1 MKAKR
6 LKQGKD
12 ITDLESDDE
21 KKKDKDGKVIDRPM
35 KMTEQFEEHMAL
47 VNKLDTTYEKLLNV
61 AKMKAMKESDF
72 KMIED
77 LKNNK
82 LDRQALDKYLN
93 PDSEKNL
100 TDLDLEKLNKEYTK
114 DLEDTKYYQEYWTEI
129 KRPS

>member
-1 MKAKR
+1 MRAKR

-21 KKKDKDGKVIDRPM
+21 KKKDKDGKPVDRPM
-35 KMTEQFEEHMAL
+35 KMVEQFEEHMAV

-61 AKMKAMKESDF
+61 AKIKAMKESDF

-82 LDRQALDKYLN
+82 LDR
-93 PDSEKNL
+93 E
-100 TDLDLEKLNKEYTK
+100 
-114 DLEDTKYYQEYWTEI
+114 
-129 KRPS
+129 